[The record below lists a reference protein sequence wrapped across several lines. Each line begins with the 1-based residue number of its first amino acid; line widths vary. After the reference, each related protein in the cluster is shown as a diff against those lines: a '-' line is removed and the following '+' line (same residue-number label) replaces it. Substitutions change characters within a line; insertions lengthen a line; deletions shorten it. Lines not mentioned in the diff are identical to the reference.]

1 MEFGDGKIDLFVSVT
16 GRATLLICALMMAV
30 LFALPAPAQSV
41 RGASGLP
48 LPRFASL
55 RASEINVR
63 VGPGQRYDVAWVYVR
78 AGLPIEIVQ
87 EFDNWRK
94 IRDFEGAEGWV
105 HKNLLSGER
114 TALIAPWLSDDIDE
128 PLFARPSQTAA
139 VRAYAGA
146 MVLVNVDKC
155 LGSWCEVSGSFVP
168 KGATRALNFGGWIS
182 QEKLWGVYPDE
193 AVR

>member
-1 MEFGDGKIDLFVSVT
+1 MKSGVRRFGLVASSG
-16 GRATLLICALMMAV
+16 GRAALLISALLIAV
-30 LFALPAPAQSV
+30 LFALPAPAQSAL
-41 RGASGLP
+41 GASGLP

-78 AGLPIEIVQ
+78 AGLPVEIVQ
-87 EFDNWRK
+87 EYDNWRK

-114 TALIAPWLSDDIDE
+114 TALITPWLSDDTE
-128 PLFARPSQTAA
+128 PLFARPSETAS

-155 LGSWCEVSGSFVP
+155 LGAWCEVSGSFVP

>member
-1 MEFGDGKIDLFVSVT
+1 VEAADGKIALFRSLR
-16 GRATLLICALMMAV
+16 GRTSLLLAAAMIALLSAP
-30 LFALPAPAQSV
+30 PAPAQQV
-41 RGASGLP
+41 GASGLP

-78 AGLPIEIVQ
+78 AGLPVEIVQ

-114 TALIAPWLSDDIDE
+114 TALIAPWLSDDNE
-128 PLFARPSQTAA
+128 PLFARPSETAA
-139 VRAYAGA
+139 IRAYAGA
-146 MVLVNVDKC
+146 MVLVNIDKC
-155 LGSWCEVSGSFVP
+155 LGAWCEVSGSFVP
-168 KGATRALNFGGWIS
+168 KGTTRALNFGGWIS